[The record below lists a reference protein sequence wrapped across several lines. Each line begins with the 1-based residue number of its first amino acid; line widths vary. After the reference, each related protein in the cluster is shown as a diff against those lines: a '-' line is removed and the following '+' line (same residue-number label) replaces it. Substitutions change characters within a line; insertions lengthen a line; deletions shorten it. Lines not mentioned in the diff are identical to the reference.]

1 MLDWVRVELRFTEPT
16 GVAMA
21 VVGRCMPRISFLMS
35 SNMKLNESWRRKIMA
50 LAMMMRWNVCTE
62 DGGLAW

>member
-1 MLDWVRVELRFTEPT
+1 MT
-16 GVAMA
+16 
-21 VVGRCMPRISFLMS
+21 
-35 SNMKLNESWRRKIMA
+35 SNMKLNESGRREIMA